1 MSIELALPDLAATER
16 LGAQL
21 SGVLRA
27 PLLIGLR
34 GDLGAGK
41 TSLVR
46 AIIQA
51 RLPGT
56 RVKSPTFALLES
68 YDLPEGVLHHLDLYR
83 MESPEQLS
91 QLGLDELLAPDA
103 LVLVEWPEQG
113 AGILPALD
121 LEIGLAHTGLARSLR
136 LDGLSISG
144 QQVERSLAEL
154 LSIER
159 A

>member
-1 MSIELALPDLAATER
+1 MTIKLRLVDLAATGQ
-16 LGAQL
+16 LGAL
-21 SGVLRA
+21 LAEVLRP

-46 AIIQA
+46 AIIQR

-56 RVKSPTFALLES
+56 RVKSPTFTLLES
-68 YDLPEGVLHHLDLYR
+68 YELPESVLHHLDLYR
-83 MESPEQLS
+83 MESPEQLL
-91 QLGLDELLAPDA
+91 QLGLDELLAEDA
-103 LVLVEWPEQG
+103 VVLVEWPERG
-113 AGILPALD
+113 SGVLPAIDLD
-121 LEIGLAHTGLARSLR
+121 IELSHEGEARSIR
-136 LDGLSISG
+136 LTG
-144 QQVERSLAEL
+144 QSSHGQGVEQALAQL

>member
-21 SGVLRA
+21 AALLRP

-46 AIIQA
+46 AIIQT

-56 RVKSPTFALLES
+56 RVKSPTFTLLES
-68 YDLPEGVLHHLDLYR
+68 YELPDGVLHHLDLYR
-83 MESPEQLS
+83 MESPEQLR

-113 AGILPALD
+113 MGVLPALD
-121 LEIGLAHTGLARSLR
+121 LDLELVHVGLARSLR
-136 LDGLSISG
+136 LDGLSALG
-144 QQVERSLAEL
+144 QGVERSLAQL
-154 LSIER
+154 LSIEG